1 MKKNKTNKW
10 QLIICCLVAAIF
22 IATIFVLFCVKIL
35 PLVAFLVLLLVILL
49 LLSGYVVGVK
59 IAQVRA
65 KKIAAKKEQE
75 IKDYREKKMKELYE
89 LLGVELVYNEDGTIK
104 DIFELI
110 GIPKRF
116 DKDGKRIK
124 TIYEELKI
132 NPRITP
138 DGVELPN
145 VFIIKNRV
153 KKVARGIAEPLVLT
167 AKPIEKKEG
176 ASGEESKSAEGK
188 DAKSAGGKD
197 AKSAGGKDAK
207 EAKPAGKPASKG
219 AKKKVGGTTF
229 ITPAKSGKKAKTD
242 KLSAPKVEIKKLEA
256 KGKSSAFKAEPKKTI
271 TPSKSE
277 KPSPE
282 PVVVIIETET
292 KKPSAQVTAGD
303 KTKNN
308 AGAEQSATGGG
319 AKTGENERGG
329 TGSAGVKPVRSI
341 SIKAHFYGAMFIRKE
356 AFMQKHMSYFENK
369 DKLNETEIEPDK

>member
-1 MKKNKTNKW
+1 MKKNKTSKW

-49 LLSGYVVGVK
+49 LLSGYIVGVK

-65 KKIAAKKEQE
+65 MKIAAKKEQDL
-75 IKDYREKKMKELYE
+75 KDYREKKMKELYE

-176 ASGEESKSAEGK
+176 TPGEENKSAGA
-188 DAKSAGGKD
+188 DAKPAGGKD
-197 AKSAGGKDAK
+197 AKTAGGKDAK
-207 EAKPAGKPASKG
+207 AAKPVGKPASKG
-219 AKKKVGGTTF
+219 GKKVGGTTF

-242 KLSAPKVEIKKLEA
+242 KLKAPKVEIKKLEA
-256 KGKSSAFKAEPKKTI
+256 KDKSTAFKAEPKKPI
-271 TPSKSE
+271 TPSKAAE

-292 KKPSAQVTAGD
+292 KKPSVQAGAKD
-303 KTKNN
+303 EAKSN
-308 AGAEQSATGGG
+308 AGAEQSATD
-319 AKTGENERGG
+319 ASKQTRENERVE
-329 TGSAGVKPVRSI
+329 TASAGVKPVRSI
-341 SIKAHFYGAMFIRKE
+341 SIKAHFYGEMFIRKE
-356 AFMQKHMSYFENK
+356 TFMQKHMSYFDNK
-369 DKLNETEIEPDK
+369 DKLNETEVEPDK